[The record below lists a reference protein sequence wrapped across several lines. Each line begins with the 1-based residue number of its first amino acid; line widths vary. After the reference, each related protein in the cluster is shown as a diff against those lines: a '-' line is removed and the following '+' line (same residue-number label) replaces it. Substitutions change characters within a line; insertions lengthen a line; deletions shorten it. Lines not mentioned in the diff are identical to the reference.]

1 MHDIMKYL
9 RPSDYRKNLI
19 IQINTCEIC
28 QQRGQGLLKV
38 TDTLKQIKIVSK
50 AWYLLGMDLIGPLK
64 KTARGNEY
72 ILTVVDYFT
81 KWIEAAPI
89 PAKDAVTVAKALHEH
104 VYCRNGAPHR
114 IITDNGKEFS
124 NAVRSLYMYGR

>member
-1 MHDIMKYL
+1 
-9 RPSDYRKNLI
+9 
-19 IQINTCEIC
+19 
-28 QQRGQGLLKV
+28 
-38 TDTLKQIKIVSK
+38 
-50 AWYLLGMDLIGPLK
+50 MDLIRPLK

-72 ILTVVDYFT
+72 ILTVVDHFT

-104 VYCRNGAPHR
+104 VCCRNGAPHR

-124 NAVRSLYMYGR
+124 NAVRSLYMYSR

>member
-1 MHDIMKYL
+1 
-9 RPSDYRKNLI
+9 
-19 IQINTCEIC
+19 
-28 QQRGQGLLKV
+28 
-38 TDTLKQIKIVSK
+38 
-50 AWYLLGMDLIGPLK
+50 MDLIGPLK

-72 ILTVVDYFT
+72 ILTVFDYFT

-89 PAKDAVTVAKALHEH
+89 PVKDAVTVAKALHEH

-114 IITDNGKEFS
+114 ILTDYGKEFS